1 MQSKNFEFLRPTW
14 PELANL
20 GGFAEVYSHTDP
32 SGSLVKLRILGENVV
47 KNVYSELNLPKTY
60 QNSFLDLLSNDAFK
74 TAVPRVISDK
84 LNALRLHGNKA
95 AHGDEIS
102 SQTASWLLK
111 EAFDVARWLSVQFK
125 KTTVADLPKFSP
137 ISSDLTHNKSAKL
150 KREKR
155 EIYHKYAA
163 KEAENKKLLEQLE
176 ALRQQKV
183 SANASLGAARS
194 KNVKSMSFVVNKTA
208 KTFTPSNETLKKFAT
223 KLKMLQIF

>member
-20 GGFAEVYSHTDP
+20 GGFAEVYLHTDP

-74 TAVPRVISDK
+74 TAVPQIILDK

-95 AHGDEIS
+95 AHGDEPS

-137 ISSDLTHNKSAKL
+137 ISSDLTNNKSAKL

-155 EIYHKYAA
+155 EIYQKYAA
-163 KEAENKKLLEQLE
+163 KEAENKKLLEQIE
-176 ALRQQKV
+176 ALRQQKI
-183 SANASLGAARS
+183 SAKRALRATARS
-194 KNVKSMSFVVNKTA
+194 KNVNRCH
-208 KTFTPSNETLKKFAT
+208 L
-223 KLKMLQIF
+223 